1 MNLTVGARHLPNTTA
16 HVRVTR
22 HSWQEGQIAG
32 EVIASQY
39 VWQFQWEFRQ
49 GKLVV
54 SPSLGRS
61 LIIEPLG
68 RFLEQQDYRLEPG
81 GDYSFQIRSQ
91 F

>member
-1 MNLTVGARHLPNTTA
+1 MNLPVSDQLPQTTA

-22 HSWQEGQIAG
+22 HSWQDGQIAG
-32 EVIASQY
+32 EVIASKY

-49 GKLVV
+49 GILCV
-54 SPSLGRS
+54 SPSLGRA

-68 RFLEQQDYRLEPG
+68 RFLEQQDYQLEPG